1 MRRNG
6 AVESVVILLSG
17 GVGSAVA
24 AYRRA
29 GQANTY
35 PLYIDYG
42 PASADAQRQAAKAL
56 AETLDLRL
64 AILDLP
70 HVRQIAEAQRGR
82 RPGEPHASTAA
93 LGAPGQTAGL
103 AATFL
108 AVGAQYAAAVGA
120 HLLIT
125 GQMATPFDA
134 GQTLSRERTVDP
146 QEFHRAFGTMLEAAL
161 PAVRA
166 VRLDTP
172 LIGLQPF
179 EVVKLGVRFAVPF
192 EYTWSCHRTPPPCG
206 TCSGCKTRAAA
217 FAQAAVVDPLLH
229 PAGT

>member
-1 MRRNG
+1 M
-6 AVESVVILLSG
+6 ESVVVLLSG
-17 GVGSAVA
+17 GVASAVA

-29 GQANTY
+29 GRANIH

-42 PASADAQRQAAKAL
+42 RASADAEREAAEVL
-56 AETLDLRL
+56 AEALDLRL
-64 AILDLP
+64 KVLDLP
-70 HVRQIAEAQRGR
+70 HVRQIAEAQHGR
-82 RPGEPHASTAA
+82 LPSGQQIPLSAVGGPGDV
-93 LGAPGQTAGL
+93 AGL
-103 AATFL
+103 AATLL

-120 HLLIT
+120 HVLVT
-125 GQMATPFDA
+125 GQMAAPFDA

-146 QEFHRAFGTMLEAAL
+146 HEFHRAFGAMLEAAL

-179 EVVKLGVRFAVPF
+179 EVVKLAVRFAVPF

-206 TCSGCKTRAAA
+206 TCFGCKTRAAA
-217 FAQAAVVDPLLH
+217 FAQAAVVDPLLR